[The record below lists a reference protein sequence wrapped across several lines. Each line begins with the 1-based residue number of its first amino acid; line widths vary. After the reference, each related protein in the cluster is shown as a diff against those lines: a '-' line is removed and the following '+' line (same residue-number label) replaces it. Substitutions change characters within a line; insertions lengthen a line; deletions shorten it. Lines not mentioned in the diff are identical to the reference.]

1 MEEEAKQ
8 KELQVAEEGEDINV
22 VDKEPEPAAARQ
34 PKRKA
39 VLKPEKK
46 HR

>member
-22 VDKEPEPAAARQ
+22 VDKEPEPARQ